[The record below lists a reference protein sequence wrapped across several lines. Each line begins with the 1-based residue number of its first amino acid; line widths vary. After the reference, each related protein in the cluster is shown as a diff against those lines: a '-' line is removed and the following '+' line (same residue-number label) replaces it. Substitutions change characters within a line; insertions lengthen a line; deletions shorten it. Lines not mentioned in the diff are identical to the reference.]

1 MKPDKGHAA
10 ELAAVI
16 ASISKGRPMPATFAS
31 LVDTTLVTFAAVDA
45 CGQGQPVAID
55 RLRRCLAERD
65 EAPT

>member
-16 ASISKGRPMPATFAS
+16 GSISRGEPMPIPFAS
-31 LVDTTLVTFAAVDA
+31 LVDTTLVTFAALDA

-55 RLRRCLAERD
+55 RLRRRLAEPD
-65 EAPT
+65 EVPT